1 MKLFSQAYGGVF
13 SLLSLSMRFV
23 QCRQPLSSKWCFG
36 AIVPANRRCH
46 NNIVVA
52 TRIARHYYYSSP
64 SCVLP
69 LGASSTTQLLIK
81 QPPVAFNSRM
91 TFSTNNT
98 ANSNSNDDLDSLC
111 NKLSHDNSIN
121 NISIEEFAQG
131 CKFLHQIALGNI
143 VEVRAI
149 VASRSNIVNFRDY
162 DRRSEFGQGLFFH
175 SLAQNTRSQLSLA
188 HKYKYV

>member
-1 MKLFSQAYGGVF
+1 
-13 SLLSLSMRFV
+13 MRFV
-23 QCRQPLSSKWCFG
+23 QCRQPQSSKWCFG

-52 TRIARHYYYSSP
+52 TRIARRYYYSSP

-69 LGASSTTQLLIK
+69 LGVSSTTRLLIT
-81 QPPVAFNSRM
+81 QLPTAFNSRM

-98 ANSNSNDDLDSLC
+98 ANSSSSSSNSNDDLDSLC

-121 NISIEEFAQG
+121 YISIEEFAQG

-143 VEVRAI
+143 VEVRTI

-162 DRRSEFGQGLFFH
+162 DRRSKFG
-175 SLAQNTRSQLSLA
+175 
-188 HKYKYV
+188 

>member
-1 MKLFSQAYGGVF
+1 
-13 SLLSLSMRFV
+13 MRFV

-52 TRIARHYYYSSP
+52 TRIARRYYYSSP

-69 LGASSTTQLLIK
+69 LGVSSTTQLLIK

-143 VEVRAI
+143 VEVQAI